1 MRSMRVM
8 LQPIGEGDWQ
18 LLARL
23 AIRLPQH
30 LPFVECQVSPKAV
43 PLPPGAI
50 TPRRQWLANVLLAH
64 LVVPQG
70 FDRIV
75 GVTNVDLVV
84 PPFNFVFGVA
94 EIDGQ
99 RAVISTARLIDHNAE
114 VTELRALKEVLH
126 ELGHTLGLPHC
137 PDPTC
142 VAAFSNT
149 LADTDRKGPKFCLKC
164 YQRLLVS
171 WQQQC
176 SEARQEDYNGG
187 DRPQCR

>member
-1 MRSMRVM
+1 MRPMRVM
-8 LQPIGEGDWQ
+8 LQPIGESDWQ

-30 LPFVECQVSPKAV
+30 LPFVECQVSPRTLS
-43 PLPPGAI
+43 LPPGAI
-50 TPRRQWLANVLLAH
+50 TPRRQWLANVLLAQ
-64 LVVPQG
+64 LVVPPG
-70 FDRIV
+70 FDRVV

-84 PPFNFVFGVA
+84 PPFNFVFGIA
-94 EIDGQ
+94 EVDGR
-99 RAVISTARLIDHNAE
+99 RAVISTARLMDHDAE
-114 VTELRALKEVLH
+114 VTEVRALKEVLH

-137 PDPTC
+137 PDPSC

-176 SEARQEDYNGG
+176 SEAKQEGHDGG
-187 DRPQCR
+187 DRSKCR